1 MYAISTTT
9 FVSLLALASSLAVV
23 VQATGPRTQC
33 TETYNVPEGE
43 TCDTLGALLGAN
55 QTAIL
60 SMNPGVS
67 CKSLLC
73 FVLFSRSRDLNW
85 DVHLFPTTGESTLP
99 AGEVLCIKTWDPT
112 CTLNATAT
120 DTTCDGL
127 ASKWNITQ
135 ADFINYNDNVNSN
148 CTDLVSGQ
156 PYCVSIDGCYPGN
169 TDPICQQ

>member
-1 MYAISTTT
+1 MYAISTAV
-9 FVSLLALASSLAVV
+9 FVSVLALASSLAVV
-23 VQATGPRTQC
+23 VQATGPRTLC
-33 TETYNVPEGE
+33 TETFDVPEGE

-60 SMNPGVS
+60 TMNPGIS
-67 CKSLLC
+67 CE
-73 FVLFSRSRDLNW
+73 
-85 DVHLFPTTGESTLP
+85 GTLP
-99 AGEVLCIKTWDPT
+99 AGEVLCIKTWQPT

-135 ADFINYNDNVNSN
+135 VDFVNYNDDVNGN

-156 PYCVSIDGCYPGN
+156 SVRVFPL
-169 TDPICQQ
+169 